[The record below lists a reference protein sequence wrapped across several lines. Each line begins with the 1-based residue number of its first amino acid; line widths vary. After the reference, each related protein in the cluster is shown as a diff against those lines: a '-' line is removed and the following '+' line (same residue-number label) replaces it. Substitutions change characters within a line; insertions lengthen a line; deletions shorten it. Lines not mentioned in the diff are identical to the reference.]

1 MQLNAGNIRIYSLLS
16 NLFFIDISALSMKKL
31 LTFLLLI
38 SLQNVLAN
46 DLKNNSS
53 PYLAMHGNDPVNW
66 MEWGKPAIEKAKKEN
81 KLLFVSIG
89 YFSCHWCHV
98 MQRESYSNK
107 GIAEILN
114 KNYISVKVDRE
125 LNPVLDKRLIE
136 FVQITNGTAGWPL
149 NVFLT
154 PEGYP
159 LVGATYMPRE
169 HFANVLRQLAK
180 KWKADQ
186 PSLVAQ
192 AKEMSKTLN
201 TMLQKQEH
209 PTKGV
214 TIQQLSGRYISTAMQ
229 YADTMQGGFGQQRKF
244 PQIPQLWA
252 LLKLNQHK
260 KNKEADEFIK
270 LTLNQMMRKG
280 LHDEIAGGFF
290 RYATDP
296 DWETPH
302 FEKMIYTNAMMPLL
316 YFDAADIYKNDQYRQ
331 VALETINFLNAEM
344 RGSGNAYISSL
355 SAVDDKNE
363 EGGYYLWTRSELK
376 KILTAEEYKLAKLYW
391 NLDRASEL
399 PAGNLPRQER
409 SIDQLVIKMQQ
420 PSEKIRA
427 KIKALKL
434 KLKKHR
440 NKTRVIPRDTKL
452 LSGMNGLTLAAF
464 ARALQYD
471 SGLKNT
477 GDKLSQFL
485 LKLWNGKTL
494 RRSASN
500 AKEGTL
506 YDYAATAWGLDKWG
520 AATHN
525 ANIRQ
530 IAGQIAKIA
539 WKRFYINNSWHE
551 NTNSLLPPGVK
562 LSHISDSS
570 LISAEALLLSVSLH
584 SKDPE
589 LVKKAS
595 VVQNHISRSLE
606 TDIYAYPS
614 LMALP

>member
-1 MQLNAGNIRIYSLLS
+1 
-16 NLFFIDISALSMKKL
+16 MKKL
-31 LTFLLLI
+31 LTFILLF
-38 SLQNVLAN
+38 SLQSAFAN

-98 MQRESYSNK
+98 MQRESYADK
-107 GIAEILN
+107 GIAKILN
-114 KNYISVKVDRE
+114 KHYVSVKVDRE

-169 HFANVLRQLAK
+169 HFANVLTQLTK
-180 KWKADQ
+180 KWKTDQ
-186 PSLVAQ
+186 PALVAQ
-192 AKEMSKTLN
+192 AKEMSKTLT
-201 TMLQKQEH
+201 TMLQKQER
-209 PTKGV
+209 PTKGI
-214 TIQQLSGRYISTAMQ
+214 TIQQLSGRFVSTAMQ

-252 LLKLNQHK
+252 LLKLNKQNKHSETK
-260 KNKEADEFIK
+260 KEADEFIH
-270 LTLNQMMRKG
+270 LTLDQMMRKG
-280 LHDEIAGGFF
+280 LHDDIAGGFF

-316 YFDAADIYKNDQYRQ
+316 YFDAADTYKNAQYRQ
-331 VALETINFLNAEM
+331 VALETINFLEAEM
-344 RGSGNAYISSL
+344 RGSSNAYISSL
-355 SAVDDKNE
+355 SAVDNKNE
-363 EGGYYLWTRSELK
+363 EGGYYLWTRTELK
-376 KILTAEEYKLAKLYW
+376 KILSPEEYKLARLYW
-391 NLDRASEL
+391 NLDRANEL
-399 PAGNLPRQER
+399 PAGNLPRQVR
-409 SIDQLVIKMQQ
+409 SVDQLVIKMEQ
-420 PSEKIRA
+420 PAE
-427 KIKALKL
+427 KIKAGIQALKN

-452 LSGMNGLTLAAF
+452 LAGMNGLTLAAF
-464 ARALQYD
+464 SRAFQYD
-471 SGLKNT
+471 KSLKST

-485 LKLWNGKTL
+485 IKLWNGKTL
-494 RRSASN
+494 RRSASS
-500 AKEGTL
+500 AREGSL

-520 AATHN
+520 TATNNEATKKIAH
-525 ANIRQ
+525 Q
-530 IAGQIAKIA
+530 IATVA
-539 WKRFYINNSWHE
+539 WNRFYKNNSWRE
-551 NTNSLLPPGVK
+551 NPNSLLPPGVK
-562 LSHISDSS
+562 LSHITDSA

-584 SKDPE
+584 SKNPE
-589 LVKKAS
+589 LVEKAKE
-595 VVQNHISRSLE
+595 VRNHISRSLE
-606 TDIYAYPS
+606 TDIYSYPS